1 MNTEPDEYIPTRAS
15 LLVRLKSWDDQE
27 SWKRFFDTY
36 WKLIYSVARKA
47 GLRDAE
53 AQDVVQDTII
63 AAAKKLP
70 EFKYDPAIGSFKGW
84 LSQLTRR
91 RIIDNLRKKQYER
104 HGEKFRR
111 EETLDTAIAERQP
124 DPAAFDLESMW
135 DEEWQKQVM
144 ETAMDKAKRQVSAA
158 QFQMFYLHVVKNQ
171 PAKDVAR
178 HLQAKLHEVY
188 FAKLKVGRIIQKEI
202 KSLANKMI

>member
-47 GLRDAE
+47 GLGDAE

-63 AAAKKLP
+63 TVAKKLP
-70 EFKYDPAIGSFKGW
+70 EFKYDPAIGSFKGY

-104 HGEKFRR
+104 HGQKFRR
-111 EETLDTAIAERQP
+111 EET
-124 DPAAFDLESMW
+124 
-135 DEEWQKQVM
+135 
-144 ETAMDKAKRQVSAA
+144 
-158 QFQMFYLHVVKNQ
+158 
-171 PAKDVAR
+171 
-178 HLQAKLHEVY
+178 
-188 FAKLKVGRIIQKEI
+188 
-202 KSLANKMI
+202 